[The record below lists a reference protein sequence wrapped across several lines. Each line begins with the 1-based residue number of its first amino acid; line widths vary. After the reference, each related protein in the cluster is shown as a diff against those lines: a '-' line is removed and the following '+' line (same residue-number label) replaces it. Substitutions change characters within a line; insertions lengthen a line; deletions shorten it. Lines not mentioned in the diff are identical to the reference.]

1 MAKQIVIA
9 VGGNALGSTHTEQL
23 KGAAETAAFVCD
35 LLQEGCNVVIT
46 HGNGPQLGQIDS
58 IINKIAAVN
67 PKAAE
72 IPFSARI
79 AMTQAYIGGDIAN
92 ALREEMARREIK
104 NRDVVSIITEVLVDE
119 NDPAFAKQTKPIG
132 KFMTKAHAEELAHKT
147 GITVMEDAGR
157 GYRKVTA
164 SPKPQ
169 KIIRLDTI
177 CRALDEGNVV
187 ITCGGAGIPV
197 IKEKDSYRSVYAV
210 IDKDYVSALM
220 AREISADSLVIL
232 TGMEKVSINYRKPN
246 ETGLNAVTAD
256 EAQSYINAGQFAA
269 GSMLPK
275 MDAAA
280 EFARSAKGRK
290 TIITDITHAMDA
302 FKGKT
307 GTRIMQGTLSK
318 GRYCLK

>member
-1 MAKQIVIA
+1 MAKQVVIA
-9 VGGNALGSTHTEQL
+9 VGGNALGSAHTEQL
-23 KGAAETAAFVCD
+23 KAAAETAAFVCD
-35 LLQEGCNVVIT
+35 LLQEGCSVVIT
-46 HGNGPQLGQIDS
+46 HGNGPQLGQVEN

-67 PKAAE
+67 RKAAE

-92 ALREEMARREIK
+92 ALREEMTRRGIK

-119 NDPAFAKQTKPIG
+119 NDPAFAKPTKPIG
-132 KFMTKAHAEELAHKT
+132 EFMTKEAAEELAQKT

-157 GYRKVTA
+157 GYRKVIA

-197 IKEKDSYRSVYAV
+197 VKDEGSYRSVRAI
-210 IDKDYVSALM
+210 IDKDYVSALL
-220 AREISADSLVIL
+220 AREINADCLVIL

-246 ETGLNAVTAD
+246 ETELNAITAD
-256 EAQSYINAGQFAA
+256 EAQSCINAGQFAA

-275 MDAAA
+275 MEAAA
-280 EFARSAKGRK
+280 EFARSANGRK
-290 TIITDITHAMDA
+290 TIITNIARAMDA

-307 GTRIMQGTLSK
+307 GTRIMKGTLSK